1 MNINKMKKTIFTTTL
16 VFCSILVVICSES
29 GKSVSQQNQVNQ
41 ANTATAAQVNSKLT
55 YSSQV
60 DNTKSIKKASNS
72 ILNKNNN
79 SNEIENDNPIFGTIK
94 DMQSGDLKCYVT
106 VVDEDGNLY
115 EGVGATFDVCEPDK
129 YVNQKVKMSYELENV
144 NDCQS
149 SEPCGKT
156 VKEWLITNIEI
167 QE

>member
-1 MNINKMKKTIFTTTL
+1 MKKTIFTTTL
-16 VFCSILVVICSES
+16 VFCSMLVVICSES

-41 ANTATAAQVNSKLT
+41 ANTATATQVNSKST
-55 YSSQV
+55 YSIQV

-72 ILNKNNN
+72 TLNKNNN
-79 SNEIENDNPIFGTIK
+79 SNEIDNENPIFGTIK

-106 VVDEDGNLY
+106 VVDEDGNLH
-115 EGVGATFDVCEPDK
+115 EGVGATFEVCEPDK